1 MAYRFR
7 SLIYAV
13 MSMLG
18 AIASLIIEPISHAGS
33 FLASAFD
40 FRPSPDQSIELDG
53 IRRYIGDGHVVGSM
67 MRRVTAFIKSALAH
81 DEFSA
86 GRYDPG
92 WRRA

>member
-1 MAYRFR
+1 VAHRFR

-13 MSMLG
+13 MGMFG
-18 AIASLIIEPISHAGS
+18 TIASFIIEPISHAGR

-40 FRPSPDQSIELDG
+40 FRPTPDQSIELDS
-53 IRRYIGDGHVVGSM
+53 IRRYVGDGHVVGST
-67 MRRVTAFIKSALAH
+67 MRRVTAFIKTALAH

-92 WRRA
+92 WRCA